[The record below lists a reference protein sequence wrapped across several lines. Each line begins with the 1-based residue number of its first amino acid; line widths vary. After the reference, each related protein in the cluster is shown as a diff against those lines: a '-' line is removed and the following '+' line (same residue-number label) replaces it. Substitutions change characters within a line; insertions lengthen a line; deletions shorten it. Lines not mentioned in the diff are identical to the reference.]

1 MRGIMRAA
9 MSRNEIPLSIHQNGV
24 LDWLNV
30 GTNLVSVNTGALFSG
45 SSERSSILGRLTLTG
60 GSCSIPGV
68 VT

>member
-1 MRGIMRAA
+1 MRTTML
-9 MSRNEIPLSIHQNGV
+9 RNEIPLSIRQKGILH
-24 LDWLNV
+24 WLNV